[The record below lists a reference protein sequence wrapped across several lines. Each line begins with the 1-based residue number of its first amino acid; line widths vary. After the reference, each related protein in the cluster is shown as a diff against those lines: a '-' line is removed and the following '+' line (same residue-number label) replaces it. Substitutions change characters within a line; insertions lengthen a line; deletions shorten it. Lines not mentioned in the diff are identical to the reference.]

1 MDKRAV
7 RGVEETVTEHEG
19 RDKNAKLNKPRI
31 QIKSTFAIGNRGKE
45 KTLNMHEVYKAH
57 SKNIEYK
64 EGDIEQTKNVKPV
77 NKYIALGLEELNR
90 WKPGKITTK
99 QPIAQVIDMF
109 CGCGG
114 MSLGFAAM
122 AQATGAFRLIGGVDI
137 NEVSL
142 KTYEHN
148 YGIPAQKIDVRELAN
163 SNNSLN
169 TFLASLPEYDQQL
182 PTILI
187 GCAPCQGFT
196 AHRKKNWDEPD
207 IRNGLVEAF
216 ADVAVA
222 MQPECVI
229 MENVPE
235 LLSGRYWK
243 HFKYLR
249 EKLIEA
255 GYTVKQAIHSAAEH
269 GAPQERFRALII
281 AMKTDFSMPEPRL
294 DPSEFRTVRNAI
306 SDLPPVRAGEQSPYD
321 PMQKSAAH
329 RQSTIEVIKAVPK
342 NGGSRP
348 AGVGPKCLQDFKG
361 FADVYGRLAW
371 DRPAI
376 TITHYARNPASGRF
390 VHPEQNRGLTM
401 REAARLQSF
410 PDGFEFTG
418 GFDDVFRQ
426 IGEAVP
432 PMLSLSVAASTLA
445 TLKGETTIGV
455 ERLVTEPVNDS
466 FAGVIAGIKG
476 SRR

>member
-1 MDKRAV
+1 MTFENVPVIHSQTTSKAAMAPKEMIK
-7 RGVEETVTEHEG
+7 VEQPMSGSDINQGNES
-19 RDKNAKLNKPRI
+19 K
-31 QIKSTFAIGNRGKE
+31 KSASQPKSHPATKKYITSGLEALLQWQPGK
-45 KTLNMHEVYKAH
+45 V
-57 SKNIEYK
+57 
-64 EGDIEQTKNVKPV
+64 NVKQPV
-77 NKYIALGLEELNR
+77 
-90 WKPGKITTK
+90 
-99 QPIAQVIDMF
+99 AQVIDMF

-122 AQATGAFRLIGGVDI
+122 AKATGAFRLIGGVDV
-137 NEVSL
+137 NETSL
-142 KTYEHN
+142 NTYAHN
-148 YGIPAQKIDVRELAN
+148 YGVPACKLDVRALAN
-163 SNNSLN
+163 NKETL
-169 TFLASLPEYDQQL
+169 TAFMESLPDYDAKV
-182 PTILI
+182 PTVLI

-196 AHRKKNWDEPD
+196 AHRKKNWDQPD

-216 ADVAVA
+216 ADVTVS
-222 MQPECVI
+222 MQPDCVI

-235 LLSGRYWK
+235 LFSGRYWK
-243 HFKYLR
+243 HFEYLR
-249 EKLIEA
+249 DRLIES
-255 GYTVKQAIHSAAEH
+255 GYIVKQAIHSAAEH
-269 GAPQERFRALII
+269 GAPQERFRALVI
-281 AMKTDFSMPEPRL
+281 AMKIDFSMPNARL
-294 DPSEFRTVRNAI
+294 KPSEFRTVKDAI
-306 SDLPPVRAGEQSPYD
+306 SDLPPVSAGEQLPSD
-321 PMQKSAAH
+321 AMHRSATH
-329 RQSTIEVIKAVPK
+329 RQSTIEVIKAIPK

-348 AGVGPKCLQDFKG
+348 YGVGPKCLQDFKG

-445 TLKGETTIGV
+445 AFKGEILSGEETLIS
-455 ERLVTEPVNDS
+455 EPVNDS

>member
-1 MDKRAV
+1 M
-7 RGVEETVTEHEG
+7 
-19 RDKNAKLNKPRI
+19 
-31 QIKSTFAIGNRGKE
+31 
-45 KTLNMHEVYKAH
+45 TLNTQNMKKAN
-57 SKNIEYK
+57 SKKSENEW
-64 EGDIEQTKNVKPV
+64 GATEQTKIVKPIDQ
-77 NKYIALGLEELNR
+77 YIALGLKALEQ
-90 WKPGKITTK
+90 WKPGKVTAK

-142 KTYEHN
+142 RTYEHN

-163 SNNSLN
+163 SNQTLN
-169 TFLASLPEYDQQL
+169 KFLASLPEYDRKL

-216 ADVAVA
+216 ADVAA
-222 MQPECVI
+222 SMQPACVI

-243 HFKYLR
+243 HFEYLR
-249 EKLIEA
+249 DRLIEA

-281 AMKTDFSMPEPRL
+281 AMKIDFSMPEPRL
-294 DPSEFRTVRNAI
+294 KPSDFRTVRHAI
-306 SDLPPVRAGEQSPYD
+306 SDLPPVSAGKQAACD

-348 AGVGPKCLQDFKG
+348 PGVGPKCLQDFKG

-410 PDGFEFTG
+410 PDGFEFKG

-445 TLKGETTIGV
+445 ALKGETTLGL
-455 ERLVTEPVNDS
+455 ETLVTEPVNDS

>member
-1 MDKRAV
+1 MIKV
-7 RGVEETVTEHEG
+7 RT
-19 RDKNAKLNKPRI
+19 K
-31 QIKSTFAIGNRGKE
+31 KSGDGESPSTK
-45 KTLNMHEVYKAH
+45 
-57 SKNIEYK
+57 SKS
-64 EGDIEQTKNVKPV
+64 VV
-77 NKYIALGLEELNR
+77 FMNKYIRSGLTALNQ
-90 WKPGKITTK
+90 WKPGKITAK

-114 MSLGFAAM
+114 MSLGFAAI
-122 AQATGAFRLIGGVDI
+122 AKATGAFQLVGGVDV

-142 KTYEHN
+142 RTYEHN
-148 YGIPAQKIDVRELAN
+148 FGVPARKVDVRELAN
-163 SNNSLN
+163 SDESLN
-169 TFLASLPEYDQQL
+169 SFLESLPDYVRGL
-182 PTILI
+182 PTVLI

-196 AHRKKNWDEPD
+196 AHRKKNWDQPD
-207 IRNGLVEAF
+207 TRNGLVEAF
-216 ADVAVA
+216 ADVAVS
-222 MQPECVI
+222 MKPDCVI

-243 HFKYLR
+243 HFEYLR
-249 EKLIEA
+249 DRLIGA

-269 GAPQERFRALII
+269 GAPQDRFRALII
-281 AMKTDFSMPEPRL
+281 AMKVDFSMPEARL
-294 DPSEFRTVRNAI
+294 KPSEFRTVRDAI
-306 SDLPPVRAGEQSPYD
+306 SDLPPVRAGEQAPSD
-321 PMQKSAAH
+321 PMQKSATH
-329 RQSTIEVIKAVPK
+329 RQSTLDVIKAIPK
-342 NGGSRP
+342 DGGSRP
-348 AGVGPKCLQDFKG
+348 NGVGPKCLQDFKG

-401 REAARLQSF
+401 REASRLQSF

-445 TLKGETTIGV
+445 ALKGEKFSGV
-455 ERLVTEPVNDS
+455 EQLIVEPVNDS

>member
-1 MDKRAV
+1 MAFEKYPNPNSQTTGSLGTPSKAMTTNAQSKGNAQTHKYND
-7 RGVEETVTEHEG
+7 EESTG
-19 RDKNAKLNKPRI
+19 G
-31 QIKSTFAIGNRGKE
+31 KSKSE
-45 KTLNMHEVYKAH
+45 KT
-57 SKNIEYK
+57 
-64 EGDIEQTKNVKPV
+64 T
-77 NKYIALGLEELNR
+77 NKYITSGLKALSK
-90 WKPGKITTK
+90 WKPGKVTVK

-122 AQATGAFRLIGGVDI
+122 AKATGAFRLIGGVDV

-142 KTYEHN
+142 RTYAHN
-148 YGIPAQKIDVRELAN
+148 YGVPALKVDVRELAN
-163 SNNSLN
+163 NDESLHS
-169 TFLASLPEYDQQL
+169 FLESLPDYDQEI
-182 PTILI
+182 PTVLI

-196 AHRKKNWDEPD
+196 AHRKKNWDQPD
-207 IRNGLVEAF
+207 TRNGLVEAF
-216 ADVAVA
+216 ADVAVS
-222 MQPECVI
+222 MQPDCVI

-243 HFKYLR
+243 HFEYLR
-249 EKLIEA
+249 DRLTEA

-269 GAPQERFRALII
+269 GAPQDRFRALII
-281 AMKTDFSMPEPRL
+281 AMKVDFSMPEARIK
-294 DPSEFRTVRNAI
+294 PSEFMTVRNAI
-306 SDLPPVRAGEQSPYD
+306 SDLPPVRAGEQASGD
-321 PMQKSAAH
+321 PMHKSAAH
-329 RQSTIEVIKAVPK
+329 RQSTIDVIKAIPK

-348 AGVGPKCLQDFKG
+348 NGVGPKCLQDFKG

-445 TLKGETTIGV
+445 ALKGEIRAGT
-455 ERLVTEPVNDS
+455 EELVMEPVNDS

>member
-1 MDKRAV
+1 MI
-7 RGVEETVTEHEG
+7 
-19 RDKNAKLNKPRI
+19 KN
-31 QIKSTFAIGNRGKE
+31 
-45 KTLNMHEVYKAH
+45 
-57 SKNIEYK
+57 
-64 EGDIEQTKNVKPV
+64 QTKKSENIRSSAKTSRSVKHTS
-77 NKYIALGLEELNR
+77 KYVTLGLEALSQ
-90 WKPGKITTK
+90 WAPGKITVK
-99 QPIAQVIDMF
+99 QPVAQVIDMF

-122 AQATGAFRLIGGVDI
+122 AKATGAFRIVGGIDI

-142 KTYEHN
+142 RTYGHN
-148 YGIPAQKIDVRELAN
+148 FGVPALKVDVRELAT
-163 SNNSLN
+163 SEILLHS
-169 TFLASLPEYDQQL
+169 FLESLPDYDQKL
-182 PTILI
+182 PTVLI

-196 AHRKKNWDEPD
+196 AHRKKNWDTPD

-216 ADVAVA
+216 ADVAFS
-222 MQPECVI
+222 MQPDCVI

-243 HFKYLR
+243 HFQYLR
-249 EKLIEA
+249 DRLNEA

-281 AMKTDFSMPEPRL
+281 AMKVDFSMPEARL
-294 DPSEFRTVRNAI
+294 QPSEFRTVRDAI
-306 SDLPPVRAGEQSPYD
+306 SDLPPVSAGKQASSD

-329 RQSTIEVIKAVPK
+329 RKSTIDVIKAIPK

-348 AGVGPKCLQDFKG
+348 NGVGPKCLLNFKG

-445 TLKGETTIGV
+445 ALKGEIHSGV
-455 ERLVTEPVNDS
+455 EELVTEPVNDS
-466 FAGVIAGIKG
+466 YAGVIAGIKG

>member
-1 MDKRAV
+1 
-7 RGVEETVTEHEG
+7 
-19 RDKNAKLNKPRI
+19 
-31 QIKSTFAIGNRGKE
+31 
-45 KTLNMHEVYKAH
+45 
-57 SKNIEYK
+57 
-64 EGDIEQTKNVKPV
+64 
-77 NKYIALGLEELNR
+77 
-90 WKPGKITTK
+90 
-99 QPIAQVIDMF
+99 
-109 CGCGG
+109 
-114 MSLGFAAM
+114 
-122 AQATGAFRLIGGVDI
+122 
-137 NEVSL
+137 
-142 KTYEHN
+142 
-148 YGIPAQKIDVRELAN
+148 
-163 SNNSLN
+163 
-169 TFLASLPEYDQQL
+169 
-182 PTILI
+182 
-187 GCAPCQGFT
+187 
-196 AHRKKNWDEPD
+196 
-207 IRNGLVEAF
+207 VEAF
-216 ADVAVA
+216 ADVAVS
-222 MQPECVI
+222 MQPDCVI

-243 HFKYLR
+243 HFEYLR
-249 EKLIEA
+249 DRLIGA

-269 GAPQERFRALII
+269 GAPQDRFRALII
-281 AMKTDFSMPEPRL
+281 AMKVDFSMPEARL
-294 DPSEFRTVRNAI
+294 KPSEFRTVRNAI
-306 SDLPPVRAGEQSPYD
+306 SDLPPVRAGEQASSD
-321 PMQKSAAH
+321 PMQKSATH
-329 RQSTIEVIKAVPK
+329 RQSTIDVIKAIPK

-348 AGVGPKCLQDFKG
+348 NGVGPKCLQDFKG

-445 TLKGETTIGV
+445 SLKGEMRSGV
-455 ERLVTEPVNDS
+455 EELIVEPVNDS

>member
-1 MDKRAV
+1 MTNSQTINALGAQGSVMTINAQSTVKIHSKKS
-7 RGVEETVTEHEG
+7 GEVETSSRKSKV
-19 RDKNAKLNKPRI
+19 
-31 QIKSTFAIGNRGKE
+31 IKST
-45 KTLNMHEVYKAH
+45 
-57 SKNIEYK
+57 
-64 EGDIEQTKNVKPV
+64 D
-77 NKYIALGLEELNR
+77 KYIASGLTALSQ
-90 WKPGKITTK
+90 WKPGKIIVK

-114 MSLGFAAM
+114 MSLGFAAV
-122 AQATGAFRLIGGVDI
+122 AKATGAFRLVGGLDV

-142 KTYEHN
+142 KTYGHN
-148 YGIPAQKIDVRELAN
+148 FSVPARKVDIRELAN
-163 SNNSLN
+163 SDESLN
-169 TFLASLPEYDQQL
+169 SFLQSLPDFDQDL
-182 PTILI
+182 PTVLI

-196 AHRKKNWDEPD
+196 AHRKKNWDQPD
-207 IRNGLVEAF
+207 TRNGLVEAF
-216 ADVAVA
+216 ADVAVT
-222 MQPECVI
+222 MRPDCVI

-243 HFKYLR
+243 HFEYLR
-249 EKLIEA
+249 DRLIGA

-269 GAPQERFRALII
+269 GTPQERFRALII
-281 AMKTDFSMPEPRL
+281 AMKVDFSMPEARL
-294 DPSEFRTVRNAI
+294 KPSEFRTVRNAI
-306 SDLPPVRAGEQSPYD
+306 SDLPPVFAGEQASGD
-321 PMQKSAAH
+321 SMQRSAAH
-329 RQSTIEVIKAVPK
+329 RQSTIDVIKAIPK

-348 AGVGPKCLQDFKG
+348 NGIGPRCLQNFKG

-418 GFDDVFRQ
+418 GFDDIFRQ

-445 TLKGETTIGV
+445 ALKGETRSGV
-455 ERLVTEPVNDS
+455 EKLVVEPVNDS

>member
-1 MDKRAV
+1 MTFEKYPNPNTQTTGSLDALSKAL
-7 RGVEETVTEHEG
+7 TT
-19 RDKNAKLNKPRI
+19 NA
-31 QIKSTFAIGNRGKE
+31 QSKSNAQTHKYNDEKSMAGKSKSK
-45 KTLNMHEVYKAH
+45 KT
-57 SKNIEYK
+57 
-64 EGDIEQTKNVKPV
+64 TT
-77 NKYIALGLEELNR
+77 KYITSGLKALSD
-90 WKPGKITTK
+90 WKPGKVTVK

-122 AQATGAFRLIGGVDI
+122 ARATGAFRLIGGVDV

-142 KTYEHN
+142 KTYAHN
-148 YGIPAQKIDVRELAN
+148 YGVPARKIDVRELAN
-163 SNNSLN
+163 NDESLHS
-169 TFLASLPEYDQQL
+169 FLESLPDYDREI
-182 PTILI
+182 PTVLI

-196 AHRKKNWDEPD
+196 AHRKKNWDQPD
-207 IRNGLVEAF
+207 TRNGLVEAF
-216 ADVAVA
+216 ADVAVL
-222 MQPECVI
+222 MQPDCVI

-243 HFKYLR
+243 HFEYLR
-249 EKLIEA
+249 NRLAEA

-269 GAPQERFRALII
+269 GVPQDRFRALII
-281 AMKTDFSMPEPRL
+281 AMKVDFSMPEARL
-294 DPSEFRTVRNAI
+294 KPSEFLTVRHAI
-306 SDLPPVRAGEQSPYD
+306 SDLPPVRAGEQASGD
-321 PMQKSAAH
+321 PMHKSATH
-329 RQSTIEVIKAVPK
+329 RQSTIDVIKAIPK

-348 AGVGPKCLQDFKG
+348 NGVGPKCLQDFKG

-371 DRPAI
+371 DRPSI

-445 TLKGETTIGV
+445 ALKGEIRSGN
-455 ERLVTEPVNDS
+455 EELVMEPVNDS